1 MIRCRLLY
9 LLALAGAVL
18 YYIFDTS
25 YFSWYT
31 LVLVA
36 VFPLFSLAVSLPGM
50 LCCSIEPVAVQA
62 RVRRGGR
69 CGCQL
74 RFSSRYGLP
83 VARAAVK
90 LEAENLLTGEKKR
103 FRERFSGGAR
113 AGVRKE
119 LDCLHCGCI
128 AFTVRS
134 FWVCDLL
141 GLFSIPRRAGQRTE
155 VLVLPAVGE
164 EEPPVELVG
173 RQGEGAASRPRP
185 GGGPGEDYDLR
196 PYRPGDPLRSVHWKL
211 TAKLDEP
218 VVRETLEVRAPVLLL
233 TFDRSGPIAGLDTVL
248 ARLEGVSRWLLAH
261 ELPHYVQWL
270 EPGESDPRQRRV
282 GDEGDLYGCLRI
294 ICAARLPD
302 SGPSMLDVPLRVEG
316 EEGPIRRLH
325 LAHEEQREGAE
336 G

>member
-1 MIRCRLLY
+1 MLRCRLLY

-31 LVLVA
+31 LVLV
-36 VFPLFSLAVSLPGM
+36 VIFPLFSLAVSLPGM
-50 LCCSIEPVAVQA
+50 LCCSVEPAAVQA
-62 RVRRGGR
+62 MVRRGRR

-74 RFSSRYGLP
+74 RFSGGHGLP
-83 VARAAVK
+83 VARASVK
-90 LEAENLLTGEKKR
+90 LEAENLLTGERVR
-103 FRERFSGGAR
+103 FRERFSGGA
-113 AGVRKE
+113 VKLSRKE
-119 LDCLHCGCI
+119 LDSPHCGCV

-155 VLVLPAVGE
+155 VLVLPAGGE

-173 RQGEGAASRPRP
+173 RQGAGPAIRPRP

-196 PYRPGDPLRSVHWKL
+196 AYRPGDPLRSVHWKL

-233 TFDRSGPIAGLDTVL
+233 TFDRSGPIASLDAVL
-248 ARLEGVSRWLLAH
+248 ARLEGMSRWLLAH

-270 EPGESDPRQRRV
+270 EPGETAPRQRRI
-282 GDEGDLYGCLRI
+282 GDLGDLLGCLRV
-294 ICAARLPD
+294 ICAARLPEA
-302 SGPSMLDVPLRVEG
+302 GPSMLDAPLRVEG
-316 EEGPIRRLH
+316 EEGPVRRLH
-325 LAHEEQREGAE
+325 LAPPEWGEGAE
-336 G
+336 R